1 MMGNMVINMHEAFK
15 KMTAAGLTEAQSE
28 IIIKLLESNQD
39 KKLLKTAIKEQMIL
53 SNQKN
58 EDKLELLEQ
67 KVEDQFI
74 LLEEKMENHFQL
86 NDQRHSDHLAM
97 IEQKIEFSITKLE
110 TRMAKQDA
118 IQKAWLMS
126 VILTILGVG
135 TALILKLIL
144 SS

>member
-67 KVEDQFI
+67 KVEDKFI